1 MSTSEQDYVERAR
14 AAVNLGAEGIPV
26 LEEILPLISDE
37 DDYFFISD
45 ATHRPGEEIDLE
57 LLYWLLDQPKLHCRL
72 VFFAHAAGRI
82 GAGGGELLRRVLEIG
97 STVEVAQSAA
107 YSFGRHGMDSIKTL
121 EWISSKEPDAEVWT
135 NAVACYTEVCGCTGE
150 MEFIEECVARSN
162 DPDILLEVGESAGAI
177 GRSCAIKILEWVLE
191 RCSSPNLF
199 ERIGLGAGMSDDGI
213 PILEWIITKTDD
225 LEPLWQ
231 AAYICSYDNE
241 TGEYPIINWILDR
254 YDEPHLLSRCAGTA
268 MEEYP
273 HGIPTMKKILAKCD
287 APVIWEEAACGAAS
301 REETKNLEW
310 IFSHDPLPSVF
321 LGAGEGNRW
330 ILLGQS
336 SFELAIPITW
346 QINYGGGHYLG
357 TALSAI
363 PYDVLNTDQRVEFI
377 VWSFNPEADYPL
389 DGLYELETEFW
400 KEDGRRVNNWRFIKR
415 EGDQFLHLEVQL
427 YSNEDDNED
436 VADILRRQL
445 PLSRLGSVYL

>member
-1 MSTSEQDYVERAR
+1 MSASKRENIEKAR
-14 AAVNLGAEGIPV
+14 AAVILGAEGISV
-26 LEEILPLISDE
+26 LEEILSLIPESE
-37 DDYFFISD
+37 IHLFLGD
-45 ATHRPGEEIDLE
+45 ATHRPAAEIDLE
-57 LLYWLLDQPKLHCRL
+57 LLNWLLDQPKFHSRL
-72 VFFAHAAGRI
+72 TYFAHSAGQM
-82 GAGGGELLRRVLEIG
+82 GDGGRELLRRVFEIG
-97 STVEVAQSAA
+97 SSVEIAERAA
-107 YSFGRHGMDSIKTL
+107 YSFGRHGMDSVEIL
-121 EWISSKEPDAEVWT
+121 EWISSKEPEAEVWT
-135 NAVACYTEVCGCTGE
+135 NAVKFYTEVHGCAGD
-150 MEFIEECVARSN
+150 MGFIEECVARSS
-162 DPDILLEVGESAGAI
+162 DPDILLEIGESAGAI
-177 GRSCAIKILEWVLE
+177 GRECAIKILEWVLE

-199 ERIGLGAGMSDDGI
+199 ERIGFGAGMSDDGI
-213 PILEWIITKTDD
+213 PILEWIIGKTDD

-231 AAYICSYDNE
+231 AAYICSYDDE

-254 YDEPHLLSRCAGTA
+254 YDDPFLLSRCAGTA
-268 MEEYP
+268 MEDHP
-273 HGIPTMKKILAKCD
+273 HGIPAMEKILAKCD
-287 APVIWEEAACGAAS
+287 APEIWEEAAYGAAC
-301 REETKNLEW
+301 RQETKNLEW

-321 LGAGEGNRW
+321 VGAGEGNRW

-346 QINYGGGHYLG
+346 QIDYGGGHYLG